1 MNRNRAIVTTYLQG
15 YAVSFKGINER
26 IKKVGTLVPIYASI
40 LLSALQTKAQ
50 NGFSGPISGATTE
63 HTDTDPASSYSVD
76 DPGDGRT
83 FSWSISTSGAGSISG
98 NGSTATVTWNA
109 SNSGSVNI
117 NYNPV
122 YNGNQSLGANLL
134 VRLIAGSQPVSG
146 SLNGNQ
152 SIDYN
157 TII

>member
-1 MNRNRAIVTTYLQG
+1 MNRNTTIQTIDLQG

-26 IKKVGTLVPIYASI
+26 IKKVGTLVLIYASI

-50 NGFSGPISGATTE
+50 SGFSGPISGSTTE
-63 HTDTDPASSYSVD
+63 YTDTDPTSSYSVD
-76 DPGDGRT
+76 GAGDGTT
-83 FSWSISTSGAGSISG
+83 FSWSISTSGAGSISS
-98 NGSTATVTWNA
+98 NGSTATVTCNT
-109 SNSGSVNI
+109 SNSGSVNV

-122 YNGNQSLGANLL
+122 YNGNQSVGANLL
-134 VRLIAGSQPVSG
+134 ARLIAGSQLVSG

-157 TII
+157 TMI